1 MSGLLLLPPFLSPTQ
16 EDQLFSC
23 IAFSDLSIERY
34 HALSD
39 ATMTTLLERLEDLL
53 DTVGNDAYEVDYH
66 VRLLEFWLRSRA
78 LDSLFCFFRRAA
90 S

>member
-1 MSGLLLLPPFLSPTQ
+1 MSGLLLLLLFLHLTQ
-16 EDQLFSC
+16 GGQLFSDTAC
-23 IAFSDLSIERY
+23 SNLSIERY

-66 VRLLEFWLRSRA
+66 VSMLEHTRMLTPQS
-78 LDSLFCFFRRAA
+78 CP
-90 S
+90 